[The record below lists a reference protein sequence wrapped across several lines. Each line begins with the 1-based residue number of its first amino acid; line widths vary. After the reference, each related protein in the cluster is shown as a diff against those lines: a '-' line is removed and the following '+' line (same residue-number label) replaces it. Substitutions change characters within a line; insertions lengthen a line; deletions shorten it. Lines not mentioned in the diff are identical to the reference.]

1 MVMMMMMM
9 MMNTNAMPA
18 LEGKVIFLGPFPP
31 AWGIVEISPF
41 LPTSIDWRPMMMF
54 RGRSLVWR
62 VDFVLSRPEV
72 FLFRVEIPM
81 LWVNVWVDE
90 PPSCC
95 APIDEGKE
103 PHTTQSQAS
112 GRTHAH
118 EHHRK
123 RKRK

>member
-1 MVMMMMMM
+1 MVMMMMMMMMM

-81 LWVNVWVDE
+81 LWVKCVGYE
-90 PPSCC
+90 PLSCC
-95 APIDEGKE
+95 DPIEEGKE
-103 PHTTQSQAS
+103 PHTTRAKPVEHA
-112 GRTHAH
+112 RAH

-123 RKRK
+123 